1 MTEPV
6 GMADGGGSV
15 GYGAPRDGSAGYRVQ
30 VPGMGISADA
40 AEPADH
46 RPRVVIVTDAWASN
60 GGEHAAATR
69 FLAGAMALR
78 ARVIIVSIED
88 RSKLRS
94 RPPRL
99 RYDGVFPVHSVA
111 APPDSTDLWD
121 GAAGDRASGAP
132 GSAGGGWGAGAG
144 AGIAATSLRAS
155 LVRAALSR
163 QPGGLLPEVAARG
176 LLERAALVS
185 EEAVAATMDQHPDV
199 VVLAGPATFWMGEA
213 LPLGPTRPR
222 VVLLPLCGDDPVLS
236 SQAFRPIAER
246 CDAIGVLSEVEL
258 HRVAAVLR
266 ADRSPDLR
274 HIRLALPVNQLAA
287 ASAMA
292 GVSTFGA
299 YVLVISAF
307 GDDPASWRCPQHDY
321 LRHFFGDV
329 AIAEVRRHGWLV
341 TGAGRRF
348 DMTWT
353 PTRVNLWRLMARAS
367 VTVDMRPPGP
377 VGRETIES
385 LLFGTPVVVPD
396 SSVAAEHAANSN
408 GGLWARNQGEMAD
421 CVRRLLDDDSLR
433 SQLGANGAR
442 WARDNHS
449 DTDAFVSEVI
459 HLVLGAQ
466 LEAGGWGGAG
476 VSGGSGG
483 AATRTA

>member
-1 MTEPV
+1 MTERV
-6 GMADGGGSV
+6 GVAGGVGSEGYAAVPGGSE
-15 GYGAPRDGSAGYRVQ
+15 GYRVE
-30 VPGMGISADA
+30 VSGMGVSAD
-40 AEPADH
+40 EVEVFDH
-46 RPRVVIVTDAWASN
+46 RPRVVIVTEAWASN

-88 RSKLRS
+88 RSKPRS

-111 APPDSTDLWD
+111 APPDKGDLGD
-121 GAAGDRASGAP
+121 GAGAGRRIPAGGIS
-132 GSAGGGWGAGAG
+132 GGGWGAGWG
-144 AGIAATSLRAS
+144 AGIAATSLRAG

-163 QPGGLLPEVAARG
+163 QPGGPLPEVAARG

-185 EEAVAATMDQHPDV
+185 EEAITATMEQHPDI
-199 VVLAGPATFWMGEA
+199 VVLAGLATFWMGEA

-236 SQAFRPIAER
+236 SQAFRPIAEH
-246 CDAIGVLSEVEL
+246 CNAIGVLSDVEL
-258 HRVAAVLR
+258 RRIAQGLGTDSAL
-266 ADRSPDLR
+266 DIR

-307 GDDPASWRCPQHDY
+307 GDDPASWRCPPHDY
-321 LRHFFGDV
+321 LRHVFGDV

-341 TGAGRRF
+341 TGSGRRF

-377 VGRETIES
+377 IGRETIES

-396 SSVAAEHAANSN
+396 ASVAAEHAANSN

-421 CVRRLLDDDSLR
+421 CVRRLLDDDALR
-433 SQLGANGAR
+433 TQLGANGAT

-459 HLVLGAQ
+459 RLVLGAQ
-466 LEAGGWGGAG
+466 PG
-476 VSGGSGG
+476 GGSVGSVG
-483 AATRTA
+483 SAATRTE

>member
-1 MTEPV
+1 MTETVAMPV
-6 GMADGGGSV
+6 GGGSA
-15 GYGAPRDGSAGYRVQ
+15 GYGAPGGGSAGYHVEI
-30 VPGMGISADA
+30 PGMGASAGAD
-40 AEPADH
+40 ELADH
-46 RPRVVIVTDAWASN
+46 RPRVVIVTGAWASN

-69 FLAGAMALR
+69 ILAGAMALH
-78 ARVIIVSIED
+78 ARVVIVSIED
-88 RSKLRS
+88 RSKPRS

-111 APPDSTDLWD
+111 APPGSTDLGD
-121 GAAGDRASGAP
+121 GAGADRASRSA
-132 GSAGGGWGAGAG
+132 GSTGGGWGAGAG
-144 AGIAATSLRAS
+144 AGNAATSLRAS
-155 LVRAALSR
+155 LVRAALCR

-185 EEAVAATMDQHPDV
+185 EEALTATMDQRPDV
-199 VVLAGPATFWMGEA
+199 VVLAGPATYWMSGA
-213 LPLGPTRPR
+213 LPFGPTRPR

-258 HRVAAVLR
+258 QRVAAGLR
-266 ADRSPDLR
+266 ADRAPDLR

-341 TGAGRRF
+341 TGSGRRF

-377 VGRETIES
+377 IGRETIES

-433 SQLGANGAR
+433 SQLGANGAT
-442 WARDNHS
+442 WARDHHS
-449 DTDAFVSEVI
+449 DTDAFVSDVI
-459 HLVLGAQ
+459 RLVLGPQVGA
-466 LEAGGWGGAG
+466 GGAG
-476 VSGGSGG
+476 GAGWAGG
-483 AATRTA
+483 ATPPTA